1 MSSGRTRRLE
11 EGGGRGERGSG
22 GGGSGGS
29 RRGSDRGERRGS
41 DRGGSGRYRF
51 DSFITFIYFIV
62 QIHLK
67 FSIKIHLV
75 KYILLY

>member
-11 EGGGRGERGSG
+11 EGGRGERGSG

-41 DRGGSGRYRF
+41 DRDGSGRYRF

-67 FSIKIHLV
+67 FLSKFI
-75 KYILLY
+75 

>member
-11 EGGGRGERGSG
+11 EERGARASGG

-51 DSFITFIYFIV
+51 DSFFSLLFTSFEKFFI
-62 QIHLK
+62 QNS
-67 FSIKIHLV
+67 FSLNI
-75 KYILLY
+75 